1 MPEHLF
7 RFRTIHA
14 LLDSRHELEH
24 QEIYF
29 SPPEQ
34 LNDPLEGFKD
44 IFWQG
49 DAIVWTNL
57 LRHYLLCLMQ
67 ATSITMVAGKD
78 FTPTCVRGSFTRPS
92 TTYQRPR
99 SEPSMPRSAMT
110 S

>member
-1 MPEHLF
+1 MSEYLF
-7 RFRTIHA
+7 RFRSIHA
-14 LLDSRHELEH
+14 LLDGHHELEN

-34 LNDPLEGFKD
+34 LNDPLEGFKA

-67 ATSITMVAGKD
+67 ATYCYFFHGLSPRDDRHAFEATDRVLHWSW
-78 FTPTCVRGSFTRPS
+78 GSCRVDG
-92 TTYQRPR
+92 R
-99 SEPSMPRSAMT
+99 
-110 S
+110 

>member
-57 LRHYLLCLMQ
+57 LRHISWL
-67 ATSITMVAGKD
+67 TFFAGGAAD
-78 FTPTCVRGSFTRPS
+78 AR
-92 TTYQRPR
+92 
-99 SEPSMPRSAMT
+99 
-110 S
+110 